1 MRARWRLVLTLALS
15 AGCSAHSLDY
25 LQQGNRTPSAAAG
38 QAGLPDVGQ
47 AGSTEGAGAPVIA
60 GAPQA
65 GMSAAGAAGDDTPAA
80 RCDDGLLNGDESDA
94 DCGGRT
100 CAPCE
105 AEKHC
110 LMGNDCASAICT
122 NQACQPPSCT
132 DLARNGDET
141 DLNCGGSCPPCA
153 VGHAC
158 LIGADCATG
167 NCTSAVCSM
176 PNCDGPIP
184 GAGCPLLTDNTAY
197 TFRPSHSPTSCIDSV
212 DHGVD
217 NGVDMQQNKCA
228 DLVTQA
234 FWALR
239 EPNGYFVLRNALSG
253 KCMQVRANSLAS
265 DALIE
270 QATCNGQAQQLFLP
284 SADSHGVKIV
294 VQSSGLS
301 LDVAGA
307 AVTSNGQRIVQSVD
321 DGSLDQRWKIVKA
334 GSSALL
340 TLGALGQT
348 NVLLRHVGNQVRAES
363 SVGGD
368 SQWKVEP
375 GLGKPECVSFQASD
389 QPGVYLRHASYLLW
403 SDVSDGSLLFSRDAT
418 FCFRGPLSGT
428 SNTYRSLESINYA
441 GYYVSASDG
450 RVRLLSFVDSGQFRQ
465 LGTWV
470 TGQRN

>member
-1 MRARWRLVLTLALS
+1 
-15 AGCSAHSLDY
+15 
-25 LQQGNRTPSAAAG
+25 
-38 QAGLPDVGQ
+38 
-47 AGSTEGAGAPVIA
+47 
-60 GAPQA
+60 
-65 GMSAAGAAGDDTPAA
+65 
-80 RCDDGLLNGDESDA
+80 
-94 DCGGRT
+94 
-100 CAPCE
+100 
-105 AEKHC
+105 
-110 LMGNDCASAICT
+110 
-122 NQACQPPSCT
+122 
-132 DLARNGDET
+132 
-141 DLNCGGSCPPCA
+141 
-153 VGHAC
+153 
-158 LIGADCATG
+158 
-167 NCTSAVCSM
+167 M

-348 NVLLRHVGNQVRAES
+348 NVLLRHVGNQVRAEA